1 MIKELIARVRNLSK
15 PSSYWQDAYNE
26 AYHKGL
32 REGQDFGE
40 RVAHNRTLALELP
53 RILSRYSQLQ
63 VRIINKPKSF
73 IQKELAKFEA
83 DEVARL
89 KKNMQV

>member
-1 MIKELIARVRNLSK
+1 MFKEAIARVRNLSK
-15 PSSYWQDAYNE
+15 PSDYFQKAYDE
-26 AYHKGL
+26 AYHRGL

-40 RVAHNRTLALELP
+40 RIAHNRTLAHELP
-53 RILSRYSQLQ
+53 HILSRYSQLQ

-73 IQKELAKFEA
+73 IQKELHKFEA

-89 KKNMQV
+89 KKDLQR